1 MKTPRPTPSRRSF
14 LGKLSVGAGALALGS
29 RVRAQVVSEPKKL
42 GIALVGLGGYSTGQL
57 APALKMTKHIELKG
71 VVTGSRE
78 KGQLWA
84 REFGFPESSI
94 YNYDTLTKI
103 AENKAIDVIY
113 VVTPNSLHAQHTIA
127 AASTR
132 RHVICEKPL
141 ANTVADCD
149 AMLRACKE
157 AGVRLAVGYRL
168 HYEPQHQEMMRLAR
182 DKDFGPFTKM
192 QGGLA
197 FPINRR
203 VWRVEKAMAGG
214 GPLMDIG
221 IYCLQAACMAADTSG
236 ANHPTF
242 APVAVTA
249 REHPKKRPEF
259 FIDVEE
265 TIEWVME
272 FANGAKAHLITSYN
286 AGMDQFRAESEK
298 GNWIEF
304 KPGFGYGG
312 FKVATNKGPLGIT
325 PPQSQQALQL
335 DAMALALR
343 ENKPLPSPGE
353 MGRRD
358 MVIIEAIYRS
368 AAEGGKRIEIKV

>member
-1 MKTPRPTPSRRSF
+1 MNTPRWSGTRREF
-14 LGKLSVGAGALALGS
+14 LAQTTAGAAALAVGA
-29 RVRAQVVSEPKKL
+29 RAQGAAPRKL
-42 GIALVGLGGYSTGQL
+42 GVALVGLGSYSTGQL
-57 APALKMTKHIELKG
+57 APALKLTQHCRLAG

-78 KGQLWA
+78 KGRRWA
-84 REFGFPESSI
+84 QEFGFPESSI
-94 YNYDTLTKI
+94 YGYDTMSRL
-103 AENKAIDVIY
+103 ADNKDIDIVY
-113 VVTPNSLHAQHTIA
+113 VVTPNSLHAEHTIA
-127 AASTR
+127 AAWAGK
-132 RHVICEKPL
+132 HVICEKPM
-141 ANTVADCD
+141 ANSVADCD
-149 AMLRACKE
+149 AMLRACRV
-157 AGVRLAVGYRL
+157 AGVKLAIGYRL
-168 HYEPQHQEMMRLAR
+168 HFEPQHREMMRLAQ
-182 DKDFGPFTKM
+182 DPQFGPFVRM

-221 IYCLQAACMAADTSG
+221 IYCLQAACMAADAKG
-236 ANHPTF
+236 DAHATF

-259 FIDVEE
+259 FLDVEE
-265 TIEWVME
+265 TIEWTME
-272 FANGAKAHLITSYN
+272 FANGAKAQLITSYN
-286 AGMDQFRAESEK
+286 GGADQFRAESAQ

-304 KPGFGYGG
+304 QPGFGYGG

-335 DAMALALR
+335 DGLAECFR
-343 ENKPLPSPGE
+343 DGKPIPVPGE

-368 AAEGGKRIEIKV
+368 AARGGERVEIKV